1 MRSDRLVPLV
11 LTLGLLAGAMA
22 GVAGQSPEG
31 KVRGHVLD
39 GSDAVV
45 PGVTI
50 EALVGAQV
58 LATTVTDA
66 MGAFEFPTM
75 PAGPLTLRMTLD
87 GFETLAM
94 NVTVQ
99 PGGSLDVS
107 GHLQPASVSER
118 VTVTAP
124 APRPPPDYPPLP
136 PEPVYEV
143 QPLSLL
149 DLQSVCGPA
158 KARPS
163 ITALATI
170 KSHHQEGTRAL
181 YRMGDQL
188 SIKTEVGMALAVGQN
203 LAAGRLFKPA
213 NGAANATGELTAGV
227 VQVVA
232 VNQEAAIGIVVYSC
246 GELRQGDMLTPFA
259 PEPLLVPDPPGVPDY
274 REPARI
280 LFGDADQ
287 MMGAPG
293 RLMVIDH
300 GRAQGIRQG
309 QRLTLFRNR
318 RGNRAVVGEAL
329 VLAVREDS
337 ARIRVEHANDAIW
350 SGDSAAPHS
359 FRSAFARGERP

>member
-1 MRSDRLVPLV
+1 MRVDRLIRLV
-11 LTLGLLAGAMA
+11 LTLSLLAGAMA
-22 GVAGQSPEG
+22 GVAGQSPDG
-31 KVRGHVLD
+31 KVRGQVFD

-45 PGVTI
+45 PGVTV
-50 EALVGAQV
+50 EAVVGTQV
-58 LATTVTDA
+58 LATAITDA
-66 MGAFEFPTM
+66 MGAFEFPPL
-75 PAGPLTLRMTLD
+75 PAGPMTVRMTLD
-87 GFETLAM
+87 GFETLVM

-107 GHLQPASVSER
+107 GHLQPASISER

-124 APRPPPDYPPLP
+124 APRPLPDYPPLP

-143 QPLSLL
+143 RPLSPL

-158 KARPS
+158 KARPDV
-163 ITALATI
+163 TALATI
-170 KSHHQEGTRAL
+170 KAHQQEGTRVL
-181 YRMGDQL
+181 YRLGDQL
-188 SIKTEVGMALAVGQN
+188 SLKTDGLPLAVGQN
-203 LAAGRLFKPA
+203 LAAGRLFRPA

-232 VNQEAAIGIVVYSC
+232 VDQIAAIGIVIYAC
-246 GELRQGDMLTPFA
+246 GELRQGDLLTPFV

-274 REPARI
+274 GGAARI

-318 RGNRAVVGEAL
+318 RGSRAVVGEAL

-337 ARIRVEHANDAIW
+337 ARIRVEHASDAIW

-359 FRSAFARGERP
+359 FRSAFARDGRP

>member
-1 MRSDRLVPLV
+1 MPFDRLVRLA
-11 LTLGLLAGAMA
+11 LILGLLGTVSA
-22 GVAGQSPEG
+22 VAGQSPEG
-31 KVRGHVLD
+31 RVRGQVLD

-45 PGVTI
+45 PGVTV
-50 EALVGAQV
+50 EAVAGAQV
-58 LATTVTDA
+58 LATAITDT
-66 MGAFEFPTM
+66 MGAFEFPPL
-75 PAGPLTLRMTLD
+75 PAGPLTVRMTLD

-94 NVTVQ
+94 HVTVQ
-99 PGGSLDVS
+99 PGGLLEIS
-107 GHLQPASVSER
+107 GHLQPAAFSER

-124 APRPPPDYPPLP
+124 APRPLPDYPPLP

-143 QPLSLL
+143 QPLSPL

-158 KARPS
+158 KARPRM
-163 ITALATI
+163 TALATI
-170 KSHHQEGTRAL
+170 KSHHQDGTRVL
-181 YRMGDQL
+181 YRLGDQL
-188 SIKTEVGMALAVGQN
+188 SLKAEEGTPLTVGQN
-203 LAAGRLFKPA
+203 LAAGRLFHPT
-213 NGAANATGELTAGV
+213 NSVANATGELTAGV

-232 VNQEAAIGIVVYSC
+232 VHQDAAIGIVVYSC
-246 GELRQGDMLTPFA
+246 GELRQGDLLTSFV

-274 REPARI
+274 REAARI

-293 RLMVIDH
+293 RLMVIDR

-329 VLAVREDS
+329 VLAVRDDS
-337 ARIRVEHANDAIW
+337 SRIRVEHANDAIW

-359 FRSAFARGERP
+359 FRSAFARGPRP

>member
-1 MRSDRLVPLV
+1 MRLDRLARLV
-11 LTLGLLAGAMA
+11 LTLVFVAGA
-22 GVAGQSPEG
+22 VSVITGQASQG
-31 KVRGHVLD
+31 RVRGQVFD

-45 PGVTI
+45 PGVTV
-50 EALVGAQV
+50 EAVAGAQI

-66 MGAFEFPTM
+66 MGAFEFPAM
-75 PAGPLTLRMTLD
+75 PAGRVTLRMTLD
-87 GFETLAM
+87 GFETLTM
-94 NVTVQ
+94 NVTLQ

-124 APRPPPDYPPLP
+124 APKPPPDYPPLP

-143 QPLSLL
+143 RPLLPL

-158 KARPS
+158 KARP
-163 ITALATI
+163 AMAVLATI
-170 KSHHQEGTRAL
+170 QSHQQESTRAL
-181 YRMGDQL
+181 YRLGDQL
-188 SIKTEVGMALAVGQN
+188 SLKTDGLPLAVGQN
-203 LAAGRLFKPA
+203 LAAGRLFRPS
-213 NGAANATGELTAGV
+213 NGAANVTGELTAGV

-232 VNQEAAIGIVVYSC
+232 VNQDAAIGIVVYSC
-246 GELRQGDMLTPFA
+246 GELRQGDLLTSFV

-274 REPARI
+274 GGAARI

-309 QRLTLFRNR
+309 QRLTLFRSR
-318 RGNRAVVGEAL
+318 RGSRSVVGEAL
-329 VLAVREDS
+329 VIAVREDS
-337 ARIRVEHANDAIW
+337 ARIRVEHASDAIW

>member
-1 MRSDRLVPLV
+1 MRLDRLVRLV

-31 KVRGHVLD
+31 KVRGQVLD

-45 PGVTI
+45 PGVTV
-50 EALVGAQV
+50 EAVVGAQV

-66 MGAFEFPTM
+66 MGAFEFPPL
-75 PAGPLTLRMTLD
+75 PAGPMTVRMTLD
-87 GFETLAM
+87 GFETLVM

-124 APRPPPDYPPLP
+124 APKPPPDYPPLP

-143 QPLSLL
+143 QPLSPL

-158 KARPS
+158 KARPEM
-163 ITALATI
+163 TALATI
-170 KSHHQEGTRAL
+170 KSHHQEGTRVL

-188 SIKTEVGMALAVGQN
+188 SLTNDGVSLTVGQN
-203 LAAGRLFKPA
+203 LAAGRSFRPA
-213 NGAANATGELTAGV
+213 NGVANTTGELTAGV

-232 VNQEAAIGIVVYSC
+232 VDQGAAIGIVVYAC
-246 GELRQGDMLTPFA
+246 GELRQGDLLTPFV
-259 PEPLLVPDPPGVPDY
+259 PEPLLVPDPPGVPNY
-274 REPARI
+274 GEAARI

-293 RLMVIDH
+293 RLMVIDR
-300 GRAQGIRQG
+300 GRGQGIRQG

-337 ARIRVEHANDAIW
+337 ARIRVEHASDAIW

>member
-1 MRSDRLVPLV
+1 MQFDRVAGLV
-11 LTLGLLAGAMA
+11 LTLGLLAMTMA
-22 GVAGQSPEG
+22 AVAGQSPEG
-31 KVRGHVLD
+31 KVRGQVFD

-45 PGVTI
+45 PGVTV

-66 MGAFEFPTM
+66 MGNFEFPAM
-75 PAGPLTLRMTLD
+75 PAGRLTLRMTLD

-107 GHLQPASVSER
+107 GHLQPAAVSER

-124 APRPPPDYPPLP
+124 APKPPPNYPPLP

-143 QPLSLL
+143 RPLSPL

-158 KARPS
+158 KARPEM
-163 ITALATI
+163 AVLATI
-170 KSHHQEGTRAL
+170 QTHQQDSTRVL

-188 SIKTEVGMALAVGQN
+188 ALKTDGLPLAVGQN
-203 LAAGRLFKPA
+203 LAAGRLFRPS
-213 NGAANATGELTAGV
+213 NGAGNVTGELTAGV

-232 VNQEAAIGIVVYSC
+232 VNQEAAIGIVVYAC
-246 GELRQGDMLTPFA
+246 GELRQGDLLTSFV
-259 PEPLLVPDPPGVPDY
+259 PEPLLIPDPPGVPDY
-274 REPARI
+274 GGAARI

-318 RGNRAVVGEAL
+318 RGNRSVVGEAL
-329 VLAVREDS
+329 VIAVREDS
-337 ARIRVEHANDAIW
+337 ARIRVEHASDAIW